1 VIVDLAVLV
10 VYVNKGN
17 KYIFG
22 RLLCRVSCHKRVGF
36 FFFCFFMV

>member
-17 KYIFG
+17 KYIVG

-36 FFFCFFMV
+36 LFFCFFMV